1 MRRARSRDA
10 WARRAKP
17 RARETEPQSTTD
29 RFCDRGNP
37 LLSELGGPALLEA
50 WRELLQST
58 VGTLRLCHGRLEQP
72 VLMRPAA
79 RLGSVGDA
87 ELAIDVR
94 EVKLDRL
101 LGHPQLSRHPA
112 VRQTPGNEP
121 QDLTLAPG
129 QSRCLSLQF
138 DRGACGLWRTRD
150 VTRALEH
157 LPNRR

>member
-17 RARETEPQSTTD
+17 RAREADPQSTTD
-29 RFCDRGNP
+29 RFCVRGNP

-50 WRELLQST
+50 WGELPQST
-58 VGTLRLCHGRLEQP
+58 VGYGSVKPVRFEQP
-72 VLMRPAA
+72 VLVRPAA

-101 LGHPQLSRHPA
+101 LGHPQLS
-112 VRQTPGNEP
+112 
-121 QDLTLAPG
+121 
-129 QSRCLSLQF
+129 
-138 DRGACGLWRTRD
+138 
-150 VTRALEH
+150 
-157 LPNRR
+157 